1 VAKDGKKDSIDPMD
15 KSTQVKK
22 LTCDKYPQDSEH
34 VSIIFGASVSA
45 RSVKLLVSNTTER
58 DVWWEELRKEIE
70 KNALSLDCTHILG
83 YRESVEIFE
92 DIMILSASG
101 TAVKIKNR
109 S

>member
-1 VAKDGKKDSIDPMD
+1 M
-15 KSTQVKK
+15 
-22 LTCDKYPQDSEH
+22 DSEN
-34 VSIIFGASVSA
+34 VSMCFGASVSA
-45 RSVKLLVSNTTER
+45 RSVKLIVANITER

-92 DIMILSASG
+92 DIMILSVSG

-109 S
+109 SHQLNSYINEFK